1 MPTLAQ
7 LIAAAKSEVDEGT
20 WQTGHVSQSA
30 FPVSR
35 AKKKH
40 FKFGPEYSW
49 RLVRFSCLGQKC
61 RVLIL
66 FNENKHIC
74 RSSFAVEMDNDLVV
88 LCTHEYHAN
97 HPGWHCHLTLASH
110 ENATPGV
117 MRTGHR
123 RWPQAKARHSRIE
136 YGITQVSALSHVAAR
151 YRFQAQGGL
160 I

>member
-1 MPTLAQ
+1 MTDLTETVARALATKHG
-7 LIAAAKSEVDEGT
+7 LNWDEPCGMD
-20 WQTGHVSQSA
+20 
-30 FPVSR
+30 
-35 AKKKH
+35 
-40 FKFGPEYSW
+40 GPDE
-49 RLVRFSCLGQKC
+49 GQKC

-74 RSSFAVEMDNDLVV
+74 RSSFAVEIDNDLVV

-110 ENATPGV
+110 DKATPGV

-123 RWPQAKARHSRIE
+123 RWPQAKARHSRND
-136 YGITQVSALSHVAAR
+136 YGITQASALSHVAAR